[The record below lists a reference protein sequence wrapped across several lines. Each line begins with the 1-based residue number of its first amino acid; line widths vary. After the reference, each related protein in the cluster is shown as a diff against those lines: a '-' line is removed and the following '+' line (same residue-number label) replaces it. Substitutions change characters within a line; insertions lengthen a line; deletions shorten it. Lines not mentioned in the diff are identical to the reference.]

1 MKKYS
6 IVIVLMLLIL
16 QHLQAQQ
23 PEQELASI
31 VFGNK
36 PGANDQINE
45 IPLHLNAVGFNGPGY
60 ERYMMKRQKNLTVGV
75 LTLSA
80 GLLFSGI
87 GLIAVS
93 NSNKDNTSVYLFIA
107 GAVSGIVSI
116 PFMVMA
122 TINGHKAKLE
132 LKNQQTAF
140 GVPVKVDKQIP
151 GITMSIHIGK

>member
-1 MKKYS
+1 MKKFI
-6 IVIVLMLLIL
+6 IVIVLILLTL
-16 QHLQAQQ
+16 QHSQAQQ
-23 PEQELASI
+23 PEHELATV

-36 PGANDQINE
+36 PGTIDHINE
-45 IPLHLNAVGFNGPGY
+45 MPLRTNAVSFNGPGY
-60 ERYMMKRQKNLTVGV
+60 EHYKKKRQKNLTVGV

-87 GLIAVS
+87 GLIADS
-93 NSNKDNTSVYLFIA
+93 NYDKDNTSAYLFIA

-116 PFMVMA
+116 PFMIMA

-132 LKNQQTAF
+132 LKNQQTGF
-140 GVPVKVDKQIP
+140 GVPANVDNQIP